1 MCLSW
6 MINKI
11 GLYIHIPFCVKKCN
25 YCDFLSA
32 PASEKERAA
41 YVGYIKEEIR
51 AYKSCNYCADT
62 IFFGGGTPSL
72 LSTEEFEELMREIRV
87 SFYIEPQAEITVE
100 CNPETVDKD
109 KLSAMRQMGIN
120 RISFGL
126 QSAIDNELKLLGRIH
141 SYERFVEA
149 YRTARC
155 VGFDNINIDLMS
167 AIPGQTEDSW
177 ERTLREVISLKPEH
191 ISAYSLI
198 LEEGTEFYE
207 RQEELALPGEEEERR
222 MYYRTKELL
231 AQAGY
236 MRYEISNYAKSS
248 FACRH
253 NCKYWSGQEYIGLG
267 LGASSYLRGTRFH
280 NPTIMKEYSRV
291 CMNLS
296 ALRREEE
303 KLSAERQMEEYCFL
317 GLRLTEG
324 VSKKNF
330 EERFGIPI
338 RAVYK
343 DVLEYFLNLK
353 LIKEQG
359 DRVFLTDRGIDVSNQ
374 VFAAFLLE

>member
-51 AYKSCNYCADT
+51 AYKSCDYCADT

-141 SYERFVEA
+141 SY
-149 YRTARC
+149 
-155 VGFDNINIDLMS
+155 
-167 AIPGQTEDSW
+167 
-177 ERTLREVISLKPEH
+177 
-191 ISAYSLI
+191 
-198 LEEGTEFYE
+198 
-207 RQEELALPGEEEERR
+207 
-222 MYYRTKELL
+222 
-231 AQAGY
+231 
-236 MRYEISNYAKSS
+236 
-248 FACRH
+248 
-253 NCKYWSGQEYIGLG
+253 
-267 LGASSYLRGTRFH
+267 
-280 NPTIMKEYSRV
+280 
-291 CMNLS
+291 
-296 ALRREEE
+296 
-303 KLSAERQMEEYCFL
+303 
-317 GLRLTEG
+317 
-324 VSKKNF
+324 
-330 EERFGIPI
+330 
-338 RAVYK
+338 
-343 DVLEYFLNLK
+343 
-353 LIKEQG
+353 
-359 DRVFLTDRGIDVSNQ
+359 
-374 VFAAFLLE
+374 